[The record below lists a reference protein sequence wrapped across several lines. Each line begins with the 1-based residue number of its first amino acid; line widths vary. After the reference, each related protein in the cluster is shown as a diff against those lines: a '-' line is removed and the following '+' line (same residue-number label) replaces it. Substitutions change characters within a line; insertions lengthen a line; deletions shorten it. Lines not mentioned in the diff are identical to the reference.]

1 MRFKL
6 LFLVFITACLSAN
19 SFGQAQSKEI
29 VGYYP
34 NWQWYDRGGLVN
46 PESIMYEK
54 YTVINYAFFR
64 PLADGS
70 IVTVDSWA
78 DENLLLGPMI
88 WWPVQYHDSTRS
100 LPYLAHQAGVKVLP
114 SIGGWNDS
122 YNFPGIAADPVK
134 RQKFVEDCIGM
145 IIDLRFDGIDLD
157 WEYPGY
163 TPNGGTPDD
172 KENFTYLCQELRT
185 ALDALEL
192 QTGNEYMLTT
202 CIGADED
209 RMQNIEWDNI
219 LPLMDMI
226 NLMTYDFHGSWDPE
240 SNHHTPL
247 YSPAVGN
254 PDWCFDGTFTKL
266 TQEYNVPAEMVN
278 IGIAFYGKGLA
289 NCTRLY
295 GPHTG
300 YDGAT
305 FWEDEGQPLYYN
317 IMKKMDQFT
326 YYWDDQVKCPYLLGN
341 SINTFVTYDNPE
353 SVALKA
359 QYVKD
364 FNAKGIIIWEITGDY
379 METSPGSGVISGTPL
394 LDTIHAVFDA
404 ITSVE
409 EPNNNFDRSVF
420 VYPNPTCEKITI
432 NTTST
437 FKEAVVNV
445 FDAMGGLILSKVF
458 NDKQQ
463 FDLEI
468 KGTDGIY
475 FVQIQDGSSIVHTI
489 KVIKQTD

>member
-1 MRFKL
+1 MKSTLPLIVTL
-6 LFLVFITACLSAN
+6 LLCSFIAKS
-19 SFGQAQSKEI
+19 GVAQNQKEI

-34 NWQWYDRGGLVN
+34 NWQWYDRSGLVD

-70 IVTVDSWA
+70 IVTVDAWA
-78 DENLLLGPMI
+78 DENILLGPMI
-88 WWPVQYHDSTRS
+88 WWPVQTHDSTKS

-122 YNFPGIAADPVK
+122 YNFPGIAASPTK
-134 RQKFVEDCIGM
+134 RQNFVDHCINL
-145 IIDLRFDGIDLD
+145 IIDLKFDGIDLD

-163 TPNGGTPDD
+163 EPNGGTPAD
-172 KENFTYLCQELRT
+172 KENFTYLCQELR
-185 ALDALEL
+185 AGLDALEL
-192 QTGNEYMLTT
+192 QTGQEYMLTT
-202 CIGADED
+202 CIGSAEE
-209 RMQNIEWDNI
+209 RMQNIDFENI

-254 PDWCFDGTFTKL
+254 PDWCFDGTFTKI
-266 TQEYNVPAEMVN
+266 TEEYDVPADMIN

-289 NCTRLY
+289 NCTQLY

-305 FWEDEGQPLYYN
+305 FSEDEGQPLYYN
-317 IMKKMDQFT
+317 IMKKMDQFS
-326 YYWDDQVKCPYLLGN
+326 YFWDDQVKCPYLLGN
-341 SINTFVTYDNPE
+341 SINTFVTYDNLR
-353 SVALKA
+353 SVGLKA

-364 FNAKGIIIWEITGDY
+364 YNAKGIIIWEITGDY
-379 METSPGSGVISGTPL
+379 METSPGSGVIQGTPL

-409 EPNNNFDRSVF
+409 ESINIFEESAF
-420 VYPNPTCEKITI
+420 IYPNPACDVIHLEGISSGAEIAIYNSNGAKIDFTR
-432 NTTST
+432 NGPSVDVSDFPT
-437 FKEAVVNV
+437 
-445 FDAMGGLILSKVF
+445 
-458 NDKQQ
+458 
-463 FDLEI
+463 
-468 KGTDGIY
+468 GIY
-475 FVQIQDGSSIVHTI
+475 FIRIQNEGITKNLKFI
-489 KVIKQTD
+489 KN

>member
-1 MRFKL
+1 MKTSLPLIVTL
-6 LFLVFITACLSAN
+6 LFCGFIAKIGFT
-19 SFGQAQSKEI
+19 QHDKEI

-34 NWQWYDRGGLVN
+34 NWQWYDRSGLVD

-70 IVTVDSWA
+70 IVTVDAWA

-88 WWPVQYHDSTRS
+88 WWPVQTHDSTKS

-122 YNFPGIAADPVK
+122 YNFPGIAASAVK
-134 RQKFVEDCIGM
+134 RQTFVESCINL
-145 IIDLRFDGIDLD
+145 IIDFKFDGIDLD

-163 TPNGGTPDD
+163 EPNGGTPDD
-172 KENFTYLCQELRT
+172 KENFTYLCQELRA
-185 ALDALEL
+185 ALDELEL
-192 QTGNEYMLTT
+192 QSGNEYLLTT
-202 CIGADED
+202 CIGSAEE
-209 RMQNIEWDNI
+209 RMQNIDFESI
-219 LPLMDMI
+219 LPTMDMI

-254 PDWCFDGTFTKL
+254 PDWCFDGSFTKL
-266 TQEYNVPAEMVN
+266 TQEYNVPAEMIN

-289 NCTRLY
+289 NCTGLY
-295 GPHTG
+295 QPHTG

-326 YYWDDQVKCPYLLGN
+326 YYWDEHVKCPYLLGN
-341 SINTFVTYDNPE
+341 SINTFVTYDDLR
-353 SVALKA
+353 SVGMKA

-364 FNAKGIIIWEITGDY
+364 YNANGIIIWEITGDY
-379 METSPGSGVISGTPL
+379 METSPGSGVIEGTPL

-404 ITSVE
+404 ITSVDE
-409 EPNNNFDRSVF
+409 SINNFRERAF
-420 VYPNPTCEKITI
+420 VYPNPTNDIVHIEGISKQAVITI
-432 NTTST
+432 YNS
-437 FKEAVVNV
+437 V
-445 FDAMGGLILSKVF
+445 
-458 NDKQQ
+458 
-463 FDLEI
+463 
-468 KGTDGIY
+468 GTKINFTRTGQSVDVSGFPGGIY
-475 FVQIQDGSSIVHTI
+475 FIEI
-489 KVIKQTD
+489 KSTEEHNILKFVKK

>member
-1 MRFKL
+1 MNIKSTL
-6 LFLVFITACLSAN
+6 TIAITFIQCIITINGL
-19 SFGQAQSKEI
+19 AQSEKEI

-34 NWQWYDRGGLVN
+34 NWQWYDRSGLVN
-46 PESIMYEK
+46 PEAIMYEK

-70 IVTVDSWA
+70 IVTVDAWA
-78 DENLLLGPMI
+78 DENLLLGPMV
-88 WWPVQYHDSTRS
+88 WWPVQYHDSTKS
-100 LPYLAHQAGVKVLP
+100 LPYLAHQEGVKVLP

-122 YNFPGIAADPVK
+122 YNFPGIAADPGK
-134 RQKFVEDCIGM
+134 RQIFIEHCIGL
-145 IIDLRFDGIDLD
+145 INEFKFNGIDLD

-163 TPNGGTPDD
+163 EPNGGTPND
-172 KENFTYLCQELRT
+172 KENFSYLCQELRA
-185 ALDALEL
+185 ALDELEME
-192 QTGNEYMLTT
+192 TGNEYMLTT
-202 CIGADED
+202 CIGSAEE
-209 RMQNIEWDNI
+209 RMQNIDFESI
-219 LPLMDMI
+219 LPTMDMI

-254 PDWCFDGTFTKL
+254 PDWCFAGSFTKL
-266 TQEYNVPAEMVN
+266 TQEFNVPAAMVN

-289 NCTRLY
+289 NCTGLY
-295 GPHTG
+295 QPHTG

-341 SINTFVTYDNPE
+341 SINTFVTYDDLR
-353 SVALKA
+353 SVGLKA

-379 METSPGSGVISGTPL
+379 METSPGSGVIQGTPL

-404 ITSVE
+404 ITTINDLTFS
-409 EPNNNFDRSVF
+409 PDNDVF
-420 VYPNPTCEKITI
+420 IYPNPASNILYFDGLAVSKEILIFNSSGKQMNFHI
-432 NTTST
+432 NG
-437 FKEAVVNV
+437 KEIDVSG
-445 FDAMGGLILSKVF
+445 FPMGV
-458 NDKQQ
+458 
-463 FDLEI
+463 
-468 KGTDGIY
+468 Y
-475 FVQIQDGSSIVHTI
+475 FIRSDHVGTI
-489 KVIKQTD
+489 KTLTFVKK